1 MLSRS
6 RVWGGRVGGAVWAS
20 SLAQRCPSQGE
31 SRRSRGAR
39 GMEVAVGRGAW
50 WRVVWR
56 AAAFLWITSLISQGR
71 NLRGCCRLISLVW
84 PSHFR
89 EVAPFQ
95 FCAEAIHSQVTPP
108 PHHPCCL
115 PNTHSPS
122 LSVLFYKYRA
132 EVEKSCLPY
141 KSCNLLEL
149 KKGFFLSL
157 PSHDESSPN
166 LIMLLI
172 CPMLFL
178 TCLCPSLGVCLRN
191 EQCLWLPVGP
201 GTV

>member
-20 SLAQRCPSQGE
+20 SLAQHCPSQGE

-149 KKGFFLSL
+149 KKGFFFKPPVSWWIVTQSYHAVNLPHVISYLSL
-157 PSHDESSPN
+157 SITGS
-166 LIMLLI
+166 M
-172 CPMLFL
+172 FA
-178 TCLCPSLGVCLRN
+178 
-191 EQCLWLPVGP
+191 
-201 GTV
+201 